1 MEIKQSRKNTAA
13 VMTLSSNILGTPA
26 DSKEFECQVRDLL
39 DDGVNRVILDLA
51 DVKRINSTGLAI
63 LITGFNLLTNSG
75 GNFALVNLND
85 FVKGALTITKL
96 NNVFEY
102 YESIDDAMTNKH

>member
-1 MEIKQSRKNTAA
+1 MEMKHNILDTSA
-13 VMTLSSNILGTPA
+13 VIALQSNILGTPS
-26 DSKEFECQVRDLL
+26 DSKDFECKIQDLIGE
-39 DDGVNRVILDLA
+39 GVTRVILDLSQ
-51 DVKRINSTGLAI
+51 VKRINSTGLAI

-75 GNFALVNLND
+75 GKFALANLNE

-102 YESIDDAMTNKH
+102 YDSIDEAIAH